1 MYFEME
7 RQKGGGGERAVGLLE
22 IGSGTCKRQQ
32 LLTSTSSD
40 QITLH
45 SVHLDI

>member
-7 RQKGGGGERAVGLLE
+7 RQKGGGGAVGLLE